1 MDGKVQITASIVL
14 YKENVEVL
22 QKAIHSFLNTSLT
35 KRLYLIDNSP
45 NDSLKNCVSHADVEY
60 LFNNDNVGFGSA
72 HNAVLKNINNSS
84 EYHLILNPDVEFK
97 PHVIPKLIEQLKK
110 EQDVSMISPKVRY
123 PDGELQYTSRR
134 YPSFFDLI
142 IRVFGV
148 FKKRIAYKE
157 YRNQDLTKSFYPD
170 FIHGC
175 FMLFRT
181 QEFID
186 LKGFDEGY
194 FLYMEDAD
202 ICKRID
208 GKGNKKLYF
217 PKEEIVHLHRKGSS
231 KSIYLFLRHFISAIK
246 YFNKWGY

>member
-14 YKENVEVL
+14 YRENEETL
-22 QKAIHSFLNTSLT
+22 QKTIHSFLNTPLT

-45 NDSLKNCVSHADVEY
+45 NDSLKNCANYSDVEY
-60 LFNNDNVGFGSA
+60 FFNNDNIGFGSA
-72 HNAVLKNINNSS
+72 HNAVLENINDSS
-84 EYHLILNPDVEFK
+84 EYHLILNPDVEFE
-97 PHVIPKLIEQLKK
+97 PHVIPELIEQLKK

-123 PDGELQYTSRR
+123 PDGELQYTCRR

-148 FKKRIAYKE
+148 FKKRSAYKE

-181 QEFID
+181 QELIN
-186 LKGFDEGY
+186 LKGFDERY

-208 GKGNKKLYF
+208 GAGNKKLYF
-217 PKEEIVHLHRKGSS
+217 PKEEIVHIHRKGSS
-231 KSIYLFLRHFISAIK
+231 KSFYLFFRHFFSAIK